1 MADQVGEEAM
11 RCYICRE
18 GSNPIQSISHSLVAV
33 AVAMSHSPDRLPPEI
48 VQEGEE
54 EEEGEEHAAVDEHLV
69 QVLAV
74 LDHPHDRSRET
85 QRVAHI
91 QQLPVRRLD
100 ERKHRG
106 MRYRSS
112 SITTTTKTMCA
123 GVYLDELVLLA
134 KRGENGGPHLVDVL
148 CGPVGP
154 VQRIRLLIQ
163 VVDRDRRRLAKGVCR
178 ESVRGLLHTHQ
189 RQGQRGTRT
198 HEEEAEEEGEPVAS
212 SGLHQAVVVSVPPP
226 VPLTAAFVV
235 GSPTSF
241 SCPCT
246 LQQSA
251 ECV

>member
-1 MADQVGEEAM
+1 MADQVGEAM

-91 QQLPVRRLD
+91 QQLPVCRLD

-112 SITTTTKTMCA
+112 TITTTTK
-123 GVYLDELVLLA
+123 A
-134 KRGENGGPHLVDVL
+134 KCD
-148 CGPVGP
+148 
-154 VQRIRLLIQ
+154 
-163 VVDRDRRRLAKGVCR
+163 GVCTLMSSFCWPR
-178 ESVRGLLHTHQ
+178 EERMEDPISWMFCAALLD
-189 RQGQRGTRT
+189 R
-198 HEEEAEEEGEPVAS
+198 S
-212 SGLHQAVVVSVPPP
+212 SEFDS
-226 VPLTAAFVV
+226 
-235 GSPTSF
+235 
-241 SCPCT
+241 
-246 LQQSA
+246 
-251 ECV
+251 